1 MDASALLAALQHLVP
16 TMQRRAE
23 ALDADEAFPSDDIA
37 DLRSIGALAAPLP
50 RRLGGLGAGTE
61 PDGAFLLLDLLRLTG
76 RGHLAVARLLEA
88 HVNAIRLIV
97 RYGTPAQAEAAAAD
111 TRAGHLFALWV
122 TDPPGEPLTLRDGA
136 LHGRKAPC
144 SGAGFARCAVVTVET
159 GGDSRMAILALDGS
173 EQAIPMRGLLQGMRA
188 SATGAVR
195 FDGLRLD
202 AGALLGGPGDYLR
215 EPDLSTGA
223 WRTTAATLGGLE
235 ALIEAACGQL
245 VHRGHHAA
253 PLQQER
259 FGLAWIALETARL
272 WTRRAAEHAEA
283 DAQPDADRV
292 AYVNLAR
299 VAVEAA
305 VLDALR
311 HVQRSLGLAAFIKPN
326 PVERLARD
334 LGTYLRQPA
343 PDAVLTEAASHMLA
357 RPL

>member
-1 MDASALLAALQHLVP
+1 MDASALLAALSHLVP
-16 TMQRRAE
+16 GMQRRAE
-23 ALDADEAFPSDDIA
+23 ALDAGEAFPADDIA

-50 RRLGGLGAGTE
+50 RPLGGLGAGTE
-61 PDGAFLLLDLLRLTG
+61 PDGALVLLDMLRLIG
-76 RGHLAVARLLEA
+76 RGHLAVARLFEA
-88 HVNAIRLIV
+88 HVNAIRLII
-97 RYGTPAQAEAAAAD
+97 RYGTPAQAAAAAQD
-111 TRAGHLFALWV
+111 ASDGHLFALWV
-122 TDPPGEPLTLRDGA
+122 TDPPDEPLTLHDGA

-144 SGAGFARCAVVTVET
+144 SGAGFATRAIVTVET
-159 GGDSRMAILALDGS
+159 GGAARMAILLLDGA
-173 EQAIPMRGLLQGMRA
+173 ERATPLRGLQGMRA

-235 ALIEAACGQL
+235 ALIEAARGQL
-245 VHRGHHAA
+245 VHRGHHTV

-272 WTRRAAEHAEA
+272 WTRRAAEHAEGETA
-283 DAQPDADRV
+283 PAADRI

-299 VAVEAA
+299 IAVEAA

-334 LGTYLRQPA
+334 LGTDLRQPA
-343 PDAVLTEAASHMLA
+343 PDAVLTEAAAHMLE
-357 RPL
+357 RPV